1 MTNEQIGKTIYT
13 VYKAEQMYT
22 RLLQVINIMQEV
34 KEISNV
40 ELNTRVH
47 GNIAIM
53 MKVLEKCGKVTHE
66 NRKEGFVTI
75 EKYGLH
81 GPLNDEG
88 FEIENDTEEPR
99 FIEVQYKGKT
109 FTIENPEYKEHET
122 RGAYYKKI
130 PVTRKYWHWEG

>member
-1 MTNEQIGKTIYT
+1 MTNEQIGKTIHT

-47 GNIAIM
+47 GNINVM
-53 MKVLEKCGKVTHE
+53 MKALEKCGKVTHE
-66 NRKEGFVTI
+66 NRKEELITI
-75 EKYGLH
+75 EDYGFH
-81 GPLNDEG
+81 GPLDAEG
-88 FEIENDTEEPR
+88 FEIEIGIKEPR
-99 FIEVQYKGKT
+99 FIEVQYKDKT
-109 FTIENPEYKEHET
+109 ITVENPEYEKHGT
-122 RGAYYKKI
+122 YGYYNKKI